1 MVSGNMLPN
10 TVTSYQ
16 YKVKRENPE
25 YKIIEFT
32 TYQYPPITSRSCAS
46 CARGIPYILYINHQ
60 SPVTSRSCA
69 SCARGIPY
77 ILYINHQSPAKAGNL
92 RYPPRP
98 VKPGYDHG
106 CI

>member
-92 RYPPRP
+92 R
-98 VKPGYDHG
+98 
-106 CI
+106 